1 MLAAR
6 VSSNRKDRILLC
18 TRPDTAGCQI
28 PRARN
33 KHLSRADTVSNLT
46 DLCSPGVNQVK
57 EKNSYHF
64 EFSILSLS
72 TAVSDR
78 LGQVAKYI
86 QKKLNRR
93 PTQHM
98 YYFQKLGVQECQI

>member
-57 EKNSYHF
+57 EMN
-64 EFSILSLS
+64 
-72 TAVSDR
+72 R
-78 LGQVAKYI
+78 
-86 QKKLNRR
+86 KKLLS
-93 PTQHM
+93 
-98 YYFQKLGVQECQI
+98 F